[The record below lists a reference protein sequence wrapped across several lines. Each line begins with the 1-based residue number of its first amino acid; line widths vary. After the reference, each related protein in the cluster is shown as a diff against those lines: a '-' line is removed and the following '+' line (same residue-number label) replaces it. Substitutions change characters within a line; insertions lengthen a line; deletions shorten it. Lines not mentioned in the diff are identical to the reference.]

1 MGMADQNPSP
11 NRRVT
16 EALEAEVT
24 RALVSAAN
32 RNGMNEIEHFDFRVE
47 GNMVGNR
54 ISMLMH
60 ALRHGHELPEGSG
73 EDRMAEEEYE
83 QAEKGQTRITRFF
96 EDLDMEC
103 DPIGHTWS
111 GDVGKFV
118 TALDAY
124 FTSVGEKT
132 ITNPALMSAEQ
143 KRA

>member
-1 MGMADQNPSP
+1 
-11 NRRVT
+11 
-16 EALEAEVT
+16 
-24 RALVSAAN
+24 
-32 RNGMNEIEHFDFRVE
+32 
-47 GNMVGNR
+47 
-54 ISMLMH
+54 
-60 ALRHGHELPEGSG
+60 
-73 EDRMAEEEYE
+73 MAEEEYE